1 MYASS
6 MEKEENN
13 TVCPLKYA
21 LNMVGGKWKL
31 PIICILARE
40 ESVRYNSLKRKLVG
54 ITNMMLSQSLKE
66 LEENGIVHRE
76 QYNEIPPRVEY
87 SLTKEG
93 RSILEPLESLSKWG
107 NSIWI
112 NSGHNPLLRRMQG
125 GKIGA
130 ARTFICLLK
139 GCLF

>member
-1 MYASS
+1 MSRSQNPVMYPTT
-6 MEKEENN
+6 MEKEDNDA
-13 TVCPLKYA
+13 VCPLKYA
-21 LNMVGGKWKL
+21 LNLVGGKWKL

-40 ESVRYNSLKRKLVG
+40 ESVRYNSLKRKLCG

-93 RSILEPLESLSKWG
+93 RSILVPLDSLSEW
-107 NSIWI
+107 
-112 NSGHNPLLRRMQG
+112 
-125 GKIGA
+125 GKIHMD
-130 ARTFICLLK
+130 RLQIKSPYCKECRDTK
-139 GCLF
+139 

>member
-1 MYASS
+1 MYSSS

-13 TVCPLKYA
+13 AVCPLKYA
-21 LNMVGGKWKL
+21 LNLVGGKWKL

-40 ESVRYNSLKRKLVG
+40 GSVRYNSLKRKLSG

-87 SLTKEG
+87 SLTEKG
-93 RSILEPLESLSKWG
+93 TDLLPIFYAISQWG
-107 NSIWI
+107 MKYI
-112 NSGHNPLLRRMQG
+112 P
-125 GKIGA
+125 
-130 ARTFICLLK
+130 
-139 GCLF
+139 

>member
-21 LNMVGGKWKL
+21 LNLVGGKWKL

-93 RSILEPLESLSKWG
+93 RSILEPLESLSEW
-107 NSIWI
+107 
-112 NSGHNPLLRRMQG
+112 
-125 GKIGA
+125 GKIHMD
-130 ARTFICLLK
+130 
-139 GCLF
+139 

>member
-1 MYASS
+1 MYSAS
-6 MEKEENN
+6 MDKEEREA
-13 TVCPLKYA
+13 VCPLKYA
-21 LNMVGGKWKL
+21 LNLVGGKWKL

-40 ESVRYNSLKRKLVG
+40 ESVRYNSLKRKLCG

-93 RSILEPLESLSKWG
+93 RSILEPLDSLSEWG
-107 NSIWI
+107 KT
-112 NSGHNPLLRRMQG
+112 HMDRMQTQSPYCRECRDT
-125 GKIGA
+125 K
-130 ARTFICLLK
+130 
-139 GCLF
+139 

>member
-1 MYASS
+1 MYPTTI
-6 MEKEENN
+6 EKEANDA
-13 TVCPLKYA
+13 VCPLKYA
-21 LNMVGGKWKL
+21 LNLVGGKWKL

-40 ESVRYNSLKRKLVG
+40 ESVRYNSLKRKLCG

-93 RSILEPLESLSKWG
+93 RSILVPLDSLSEWG
-107 NSIWI
+107 KT
-112 NSGHNPLLRRMQG
+112 HMDRMQT
-125 GKIGA
+125 KSSYCQECREI
-130 ARTFICLLK
+130 K
-139 GCLF
+139 

>member
-1 MYASS
+1 MYSSS

-13 TVCPLKYA
+13 AVCPLKYA
-21 LNMVGGKWKL
+21 LNLVGGKWKL

-40 ESVRYNSLKRKLVG
+40 GSVRYNSLKRKLSG
-54 ITNMMLSQSLKE
+54 ITNMILSQSLKE

-93 RSILEPLESLSKWG
+93 RSILEPLDSLSEWG
-107 NSIWI
+107 KT
-112 NSGHNPLLRRMQG
+112 HMKKMQTHSPYCRECG
-125 GKIGA
+125 EMK
-130 ARTFICLLK
+130 
-139 GCLF
+139 

>member
-1 MYASS
+1 MYAAS
-6 MEKEENN
+6 MKKEE
-13 TVCPLKYA
+13 TEAVCPLKYA
-21 LNMVGGKWKL
+21 LNLVGGKWKL

-40 ESVRYNSLKRKLVG
+40 ESVRYNSLKRKLCG

-93 RSILEPLESLSKWG
+93 RSILEPLDSLSEWG
-107 NSIWI
+107 KT
-112 NSGHNPLLRRMQG
+112 HMDRMQTQSPYCQECRDT
-125 GKIGA
+125 K
-130 ARTFICLLK
+130 
-139 GCLF
+139 

>member
-1 MYASS
+1 MYAAS
-6 MEKEENN
+6 MEKKETEA
-13 TVCPLKYA
+13 VCPLRYA
-21 LNMVGGKWKL
+21 LNLVGGKWKL

-40 ESVRYNSLKRKLVG
+40 ESVRYNSLKRKLCG

-93 RSILEPLESLSKWG
+93 RSILEPLDSLSEWG
-107 NSIWI
+107 KMHMDRIQTQSPYC
-112 NSGHNPLLRRMQG
+112 GECRDT
-125 GKIGA
+125 K
-130 ARTFICLLK
+130 
-139 GCLF
+139 

>member
-66 LEENGIVHRE
+66 LEETELSTGSSIMRYRPGWNIPSQKKGAAFWSRLKACPNG
-76 QYNEIPPRVEY
+76 
-87 SLTKEG
+87 
-93 RSILEPLESLSKWG
+93 G

-112 NSGHNPLLRRMQG
+112 NSGHNPPTAENAGR
-125 GKIGA
+125 
-130 ARTFICLLK
+130 
-139 GCLF
+139 